1 MAEPLVSLFVA
12 GVPVQQGSKGAT
24 VRHGEGGPKAQLFDT
39 NGKDL
44 RPWRRAVRDAA
55 RKAWRDEGRSP
66 ISGPVQATVTFVFPQ
81 FPSSP
86 DRHWHPEAPDIDKL
100 ERALY
105 DGLVDG
111 ALLVDDRIVVKHL
124 VSKRYAEW
132 GEPTGAHVSIDS
144 LADHERL
151 ASTRRQNE
159 RIRR

>member
-1 MAEPLVSLFVA
+1 MAERLVSLFIA
-12 GVPVQQGSKGAT
+12 GTPVQQGSKGAST
-24 VRHGEGGPKAQLFDT
+24 FMADGKPKAKLFDT
-39 NGKDL
+39 NGKEL

-55 RKAWRDEGRSP
+55 RAAWRDLGRIP
-66 ISGPVQATVTFVFPQ
+66 IGEPVQAEVVFVFPA

-86 DRHWHPEAPDIDKL
+86 DRHWHPEMPDIDKL

-111 ALLVDDRIVVKHL
+111 DLLADDRYVVKHL

-132 GEPTGAHVSIDS
+132 GEAAGAHVSIDS